1 MVNKSKKGNYTRR
14 SSRKTKTL
22 GGEKGEKF
30 LDKVNKVVNDFG
42 ELRLPEVGLYETS
55 NKYNDKVIEAEVDY
69 NKGIKKILQN
79 MKDVGQTDKCGI
91 TGTFGTL
98 KNTECEAKK
107 YKGYLILKII
117 SEELKKPSE
126 ELNMRA
132 TKRYDAE
139 VKKLQP
145 IIDILFRI
153 EKKKEQLQ
161 KRKPF
166 EKEKLNGLLKY
177 REQMKIDYNK
187 QETIVKSFEKLKND
201 SENLKTEFE
210 GLKDHYEKK
219 VEEKKRHIE
228 PGKAM
233 MIDGRVADIEEEI
246 KKTMMG
252 NASRKKMNEDTIELQ
267 RNVSNT
273 DLDTIRE
280 GEEEEEEETGGRK
293 TKRRRRN
300 KRKTRRVKK
309 H

>member
-126 ELNMRA
+126 ELNRMA
-132 TKRYDAE
+132 TRRYNAE

-166 EKEKLNGLLKY
+166 EKEKLIGLLKY